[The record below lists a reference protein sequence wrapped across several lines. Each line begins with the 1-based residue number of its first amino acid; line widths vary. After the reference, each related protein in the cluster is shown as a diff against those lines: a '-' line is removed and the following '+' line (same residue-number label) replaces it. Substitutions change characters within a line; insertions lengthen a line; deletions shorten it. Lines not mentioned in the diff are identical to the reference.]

1 MVKVLLDT
9 NALAEAIRPAPNA
22 GFLKLLRANEAKLA
36 IASVTLHE
44 ALYGVERLP
53 DGKRKERLREYMR
66 DVVTKITALPYDAK
80 AAEWHARERARLEA
94 AGRPMPYAD
103 GQIAAIAVVNGLTL
117 VTSNVRDF
125 RHVEDLRVENWLT
138 GGPPAR

>member
-9 NALAEAIRPAPNA
+9 NALAETIRPAPNTR
-22 GFLKLLRANEAKLA
+22 FLKRFRANETKVA

-53 DGKRKERLREYMR
+53 DGKRKEMLRDYMR
-66 DVVTKITALPYDAK
+66 DVVTRRPALPNDAK
-80 AAEWHARERARLEA
+80 AADWHARARVRLEA

-117 VTSNVRDF
+117 VTANVRDF
-125 RHVEDLRVENWLT
+125 RGVEGLRVEDWRT
-138 GGPPAR
+138 

>member
-9 NALAEAIRPAPNA
+9 NALAEAVRPRPNA
-22 GFLKLLRANEAKLA
+22 RFLTRLRANEAKLA
-36 IASVTLHE
+36 IAAVTLHE

-53 DGKRKERLREYMR
+53 DGKRKELLREYLR
-66 DVVTKITALPYDAK
+66 EVVMKLPALAYDAK
-80 AAEWHARERARLEA
+80 AAEWHARERVRLEA
-94 AGRPMPYAD
+94 AGRPMRYAD

-125 RHVEDLRVENWLT
+125 ERIDALRVENWMA
-138 GGPPAR
+138 G